1 MDRRHTSKWISTPST
16 ALEGLEGQHISWM
29 ESQTDIVI
37 FAPHLIGYETTIGV
51 RWLAHPNHS
60 CGDFPRNF
68 WSSHK
73 YHVHCQSEEFYESLN
88 DYTIPPLSPNNYV
101 ECCVCVCVSRA
112 INKLWACSPISM
124 YHVLIWC
131 PFLYWHPPLQYMRT
145 FQIGHQIRQIYLVR
159 ATQLSQS
166 LH

>member
-88 DYTIPPLSPNNYV
+88 DYTIPPPSPPTIMLNV
-101 ECCVCVCVSRA
+101 VCVCVCLERLT
-112 INKLWACSPISM
+112 NCE
-124 YHVLIWC
+124 HV
-131 PFLYWHPPLQYMRT
+131 
-145 FQIGHQIRQIYLVR
+145 V
-159 ATQLSQS
+159 QS
-166 LH
+166 LCTMCWFGVHSCIDTHHSSTCVRFKLDTKLDKSTLCEQRN